1 MTDTVKNMTNQE
13 CKDRNI
19 STLSTLFEAIQHGRY
34 RQTVL
39 ILEAGVDI
47 DGRNDKGQT
56 PLMITC
62 QNIDVKN
69 RTKFVK
75 LFMDT
80 GADPNIQ
87 DWDGLTALMYAV
99 MNGNNEI
106 VAVLI
111 ENKRTD
117 VTMQDGEGNTALMH
131 AASRGYGDIIFTF
144 LHNYRYDRQILG
156 LQEKNKQ
163 GLNAVQLAARN
174 NHDTCVYLL
183 TREARQFPIT
193 PSDMFPNP
201 KVLERVPTPCK
212 GWCRRRA
219 ASQENMQSGI
229 DKNRNEKKKLENH
242 LISYLG
248 EKKDWD
254 SDSKNIL
261 YLPPLNND
269 FSNCK
274 LFGTL
279 ASASLLH
286 RRQSSGAGRI

>member
-1 MTDTVKNMTNQE
+1 MTNQE
-13 CKDRNI
+13 CKDRNT
-19 STLSTLFEAIQHGRY
+19 STLSSLFEAIQHGRY

-62 QNIDVKN
+62 QNMEDAKN

-80 GADPNIQ
+80 GANPNVQ

-99 MNGNNEI
+99 MNGNNEV

-117 VTMQDGEGNTALMH
+117 VTIQDSEGNTALMH
-131 AASRGYGDIIFTF
+131 AASRGHGDIIFTF
-144 LHNYRYDRQILG
+144 LHSYRHDRQILG
-156 LQEKNKQ
+156 LQERNKQ

-183 TREARQFPIT
+183 TREARQFPVT

-201 KVLERVPTPCK
+201 RILERVSTPCK

-219 ASQENMQSGI
+219 TSQESMIASG
-229 DKNRNEKKKLENH
+229 DKGKNDKKKTDNQ
-242 LISYLG
+242 LISLLG
-248 EKKDWD
+248 EKRDWD
-254 SDSKNIL
+254 SDSRNVL

-269 FSNCK
+269 LSSCK

-279 ASASLLH
+279 ASASLLQ
-286 RRQSSGAGRI
+286 RRQSSGTGRI